1 MTQVNGNTLGTGRSG
16 ASRWYAGG
24 KQVARSLGMACAL
37 LLAPVMAWAQSAD
50 PQRWQLNMGRGVTST
65 SQNAYDA
72 HMIALWICVV
82 IGALVFGAM
91 AVAMFKFRKS
101 KGAVAATFSHNT
113 TAEII
118 WTVIPI
124 LILVVMAI
132 PATKKL
138 IAMYDT
144 RESEL
149 TVKVTGY
156 QWMWKYEYLG
166 EGVEFT
172 SRLDRESDR
181 LRQNKQT
188 TQAELAAHPHYLLDV
203 DNALVLPVDTKVRFV
218 ITADDVIHAWWVPA
232 QFSHNT
238 TAEIIWTVIP
248 VLILVVM
255 AWPATAKLIAMYD
268 TRDAEMTVKVTGYQ
282 WMWKYDYLGE
292 DVSFTSRLDRES
304 DRIRQSGEQPDYAKN
319 PHYLLDVDNPLVLPT
334 NTKIRFVITADDVI
348 HAWWV
353 PALGWKQ
360 DAIPGIVNEA
370 WTDIKEPGIYRGQ
383 CAELCGKDHGFM
395 PIVVKAVPKAEFE
408 QWLASKKPAPA
419 AEPAPAAPEA
429 APADAAPA
437 TDAAPIAETPAPSA
451 QG

>member
-1 MTQVNGNTLGTGRSG
+1 MTQVNGMWKRLVT
-16 ASRWYAGG
+16 
-24 KQVARSLGMACAL
+24 ACM
-37 LLAPVMAWAQSAD
+37 LLAMPALAWAQSAD
-50 PQRWQLNMGRGVTST
+50 PKPWQLNMGKGVTAS
-65 SQNAYDA
+65 SQHAYDA
-72 HMIALWICVV
+72 HMVALIVCIV
-82 IGALVFGAM
+82 IGLIVFGAM
-91 AVAMFKFRKS
+91 GYAMFKFRKS
-101 KGAVAATFSHNT
+101 KGA
-113 TAEII
+113 
-118 WTVIPI
+118 
-124 LILVVMAI
+124 
-132 PATKKL
+132 
-138 IAMYDT
+138 
-144 RESEL
+144 
-149 TVKVTGY
+149 
-156 QWMWKYEYLG
+156 
-166 EGVEFT
+166 
-172 SRLDRESDR
+172 
-181 LRQNKQT
+181 
-188 TQAELAAHPHYLLDV
+188 
-203 DNALVLPVDTKVRFV
+203 
-218 ITADDVIHAWWVPA
+218 VPA

-370 WTDIKEPGIYRGQ
+370 WAEIQEPGIYRGQ

-395 PIVVKAVPKAEFE
+395 PIVVRAVSKDEYAS
-408 QWLASKKPAPA
+408 WLAAEKAKRAP
-419 AEPAPAAPEA
+419 AEPAPAPAVEA
-429 APADAAPA
+429 APAAAEPAA
-437 TDAAPIAETPAPSA
+437 TDAAPAAADAAPQTEQPAA
-451 QG
+451 TVAAAG